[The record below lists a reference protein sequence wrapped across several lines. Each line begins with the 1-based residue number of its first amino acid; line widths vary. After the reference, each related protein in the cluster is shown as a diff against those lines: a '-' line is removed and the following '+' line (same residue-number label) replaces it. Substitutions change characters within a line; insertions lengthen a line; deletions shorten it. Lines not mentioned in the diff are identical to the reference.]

1 MKLPE
6 TEGEGK
12 EKEREGNV
20 EMESSNRLQAEFADV
35 NRGKTARSSSRR
47 SVLIPL
53 WALKLQA
60 YPFDFFYTFLSFLV
74 LYFFIIVPFPHFL
87 DIILDIRTMEGKEN
101 EEEILSSR
109 NTILLSNRIFVT
121 TMVLAVREI
130 IFAFRGF
137 PSFSFEYFY
146 FKKFPPFYSPSL
158 IVLIN

>member
-121 TMVLAVREI
+121 TMVLEVREI
-130 IFAFRGF
+130 IFAFREF